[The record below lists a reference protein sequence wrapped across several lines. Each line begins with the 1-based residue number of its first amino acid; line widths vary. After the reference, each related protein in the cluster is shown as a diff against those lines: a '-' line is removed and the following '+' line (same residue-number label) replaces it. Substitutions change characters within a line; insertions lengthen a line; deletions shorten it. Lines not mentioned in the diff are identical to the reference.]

1 MLSQMQCL
9 LLLKMQRRI
18 GKPLNN
24 RAMKKLFTFAALAM
38 VAIVACNKEIANPE
52 ENNARKED
60 APQTEIKGDVTII
73 AQAPVETKTIVDG
86 LDVKWASGDH
96 IAVLDEDGAIHD
108 FGLDT
113 GEGTATGAF
122 SGSFGGKASGGYAIY
137 PYSANA
143 SYDGDFYVDY
153 SNTYAYDAVTVP
165 LFGEEGTGE
174 NVGKYSFTH
183 IGGAFK
189 ISYYNVPAGTDSF
202 VFTSTGNDITGKAT
216 FDGTDS
222 TIPSGAKV
230 VTVTGLPTQN
240 ALEFIVP
247 VPATTAGS
255 DYSFSVKLKQGD
267 DVVPGSEKTVSSAK
281 NVALGHV
288 KPLKEIE
295 LPAAKGTNLWSENWG
310 TQADAD
316 TKPLANYDNSGK
328 NTYRSRTVFYTASLD
343 GTVIYTTN
351 RVQNLYVNPSNKSNE
366 LMLAKKASASDP
378 ASTLTISG
386 VPTGNASEATLTFY
400 TNTSTEARYQISTNT
415 TNVSVGEITLTGASA
430 PYKVVV
436 PITIGSG
443 VSSMDIVFSNTTTDN
458 VRIDD
463 IDLVVGLPEPGV
475 LVTTKSATGVS
486 STGAT
491 LNGSLELINGGI
503 IGDVTEAGFVV
514 KEGDGEYGAPITVS
528 LGGSTSFSKAISCS
542 EGVTYHFKAYAK
554 YNGGSAVYGEER
566 EFIASAV
573 VYATATSFAF
583 TPNTTATWNKAL
595 PTSYDTNLTI
605 YTLKADSTEWQF
617 YDYDF
622 NSGEIQFRNGSGYL
636 ITPPFASAVTQI
648 IITGAA
654 TVGKSAK
661 AQIYNAAS
669 PETKIA
675 DATVNTSN
683 KTYTFTLTSQP
694 TGAKYKITFTGAAGH
709 CASMAVT
716 Y

>member
-1 MLSQMQCL
+1 
-9 LLLKMQRRI
+9 
-18 GKPLNN
+18 
-24 RAMKKLFTFAALAM
+24 MKKLFTFAVLAM
-38 VAIVACNKEIANPE
+38 VAIVACNKEVVAPE
-52 ENNARKED
+52 ENVI
-60 APQTEIKGDVTII
+60 QTESKRDVTII
-73 AQAPVETKTIVDG
+73 AQAPTETKTIVDG

-96 IAVLDEDGAIHD
+96 IAVLDEDGDIHD

-113 GEGTATGAF
+113 GEGTATGSF
-122 SGSFGGKASGGYAIY
+122 IGSFGGKASGGYAIY

-143 SYDGDFYVDY
+143 SYDGKVYVDY

-165 LFGEEGTGE
+165 LFGEEGIGE
-174 NVGKYSFTH
+174 NIGKYSFSH

-202 VFTSTGNDITGKAT
+202 VFTSTENDITGKAT
-216 FDGTDS
+216 FDVTGS

-230 VTVTGLPTQN
+230 VTVTELPVQN

-255 DYSFSVKLKQGD
+255 DYTFSVKLKKGD

-281 NVALGHV
+281 KVALGHV

-310 TQADAD
+310 TQEDAD
-316 TKPLANYDNSGK
+316 TKTLPTYDNSGK
-328 NTYRSRTVFYTASLD
+328 STYRSRTVSYTASLD
-343 GTVIYTTN
+343 GTKIYTTKSKE
-351 RVQNLYVNPSNKSNE
+351 NLYVNPSNKSNE

-400 TNTSTEARYQISTNT
+400 TNNNIEDKYQISTKT
-415 TNVSVGEITLTGASA
+415 ANVSVGEIKLTGAAA

-436 PITIGSG
+436 PITIGSE
-443 VSSMDIVFSNTTTDN
+443 VSSMDIVFSNNTTSN

-463 IDLVVGLPEPGV
+463 IDLIVGLPEPGV
-475 LVTTKSATGVS
+475 IVSTESATGVS

-491 LNGSLELINGGI
+491 LNGSLELINGGV
-503 IGDVTEAGFVV
+503 IGNVTEAGFVV
-514 KEGDGEYGAPITVS
+514 KEGDDDYDYGEPITVS
-528 LGGSTSFSKAISCS
+528 LGGSTSFSKAITCK

-554 YNGGSAVYGEER
+554 YNDGSVVYGEER
-566 EFIASAV
+566 EFTASAV
-573 VYATATSFAF
+573 VYATAPSFVF
-583 TPNTTATWNKAL
+583 TPNTTATWNKVL
-595 PTSYDTNLTI
+595 PTSYNENLTT
-605 YTLKADSTEWQF
+605 YTLNADSTEWQF
-617 YDYDF
+617 YYYLY
-622 NSGEIQFRNGSGYL
+622 NNEIQFKNGSGYL
-636 ITPPFASAVTQI
+636 VTPPFASAVTKI

-654 TVGKSAK
+654 TFGKSAA
-661 AQIYNAAS
+661 AQIYNAAN

-675 DATVNTSN
+675 DAKVDTSN
-683 KTYTFTLTSQP
+683 KTYTFDLTSQP
-694 TGAKYKITFTGAAGH
+694 AGASYKITFSGAAGH
-709 CASMAVT
+709 CAKIDVT